1 MTTTPEPVKTYREY
15 STAEEIANIITH
27 GLGVILGI
35 GAFILLLLKGQE
47 YNNLLYTVSVCIYSL
62 TLIWTYSTST
72 LYHSAFKARVKI
84 KNIFHLMDH
93 TAIYLFIAGTYTP
106 VALFAL
112 PGSWKYGILGGIW
125 ALAVVGVVFKVVS
138 IGRFNWLSTVF
149 YLLMGW
155 MIVIAA
161 KPLINNADPVLVY
174 WIVAGG
180 VCYSMGVV
188 FFMWDRLK
196 YSHAVWHVLVLAG
209 SICHF
214 IGIYGYLEV

>member
-1 MTTTPEPVKTYREY
+1 MTNEPVKTYGEY
-15 STAEEIANIITH
+15 SKPEEIANIITH
-27 GLGVILGI
+27 GLGIVLGV
-35 GAFILLLLKGQE
+35 GGFVLLITKALDYQ
-47 YNNLLYTVSVCIYSL
+47 NLAYTLSVCVYSF

-72 LYHSAFKARVKI
+72 LYHSAYKARVKLR
-84 KNIFHLMDH
+84 NAFHLMDH

-112 PGSWKYGILGGIW
+112 PGNWKYGILAGIW
-125 ALAVVGVVFKVVS
+125 TLAVLGVIFKIFS
-138 IGRFNWLSTVF
+138 IGKWNRLSTVL

-161 KPLINNADPVLVY
+161 KPLIDHADPVLIY
-174 WIVAGG
+174 WILAGG
-180 VCYSMGVV
+180 VCYSLGVV
-188 FFMWDRLK
+188 FFVWDKLK
-196 YSHAVWHVLVLAG
+196 YHHAVWHILVLAG